1 MLFQLIVTF
10 ALCFCLSE
18 SFGRCCA
25 VCYYNPRVT
34 TLLTVR
40 KTWIIASACTCCL
53 ILDVGI
59 PVAQTGRFLKPVC
72 SSIMPFSCVQVCF
85 YFLCKAYFSLIFFS
99 TFPSYFHLRDAR
111 ICHAWSKCR
120 WSFLHCPPEP
130 ETRSVWPNSCSGFK
144 VLGWRKDCPCQIFP
158 LLRPHREVLICLC
171 INILFYLRLYA
182 YRPALAVLFMALCL

>member
-10 ALCFCLSE
+10 ALGFCLSE

-25 VCYYNPRVT
+25 VWYYNPRVT

-40 KTWIIASACTCCL
+40 KTRNHCFCVLLDTWCWDPCGTYWTIYEASLQFNNAIQLCSG
-53 ILDVGI
+53 V
-59 PVAQTGRFLKPVC
+59 FL
-72 SSIMPFSCVQVCF
+72 
-85 YFLCKAYFSLIFFS
+85 FLCKAYFSLIFFS
-99 TFPSYFHLRDAR
+99 TFPSHFHLRDAR

-144 VLGWRKDCPCQIFP
+144 VLGWQK
-158 LLRPHREVLICLC
+158 EVQLSMLDLSSI
-171 INILFYLRLYA
+171 A
-182 YRPALAVLFMALCL
+182 SS